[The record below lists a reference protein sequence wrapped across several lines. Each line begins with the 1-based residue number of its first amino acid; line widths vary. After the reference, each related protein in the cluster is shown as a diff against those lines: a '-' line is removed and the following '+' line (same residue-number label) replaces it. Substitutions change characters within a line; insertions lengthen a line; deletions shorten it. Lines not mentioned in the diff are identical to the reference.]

1 MSNPLVTLGV
11 PVYGGQDRLPELLEC
26 LKNQSYENIDVLISV
41 DNRDQASADACKPF
55 LEQDSRFRMEV
66 QPVRL
71 GWAGNTDWTMRH
83 RRGDFFIYQQ
93 HDDLLSPTYVADLVE
108 AAARWPNAA
117 ICFAKMEYVGQD
129 IPEKDVPSLVGEPKA
144 RALTFMRRL
153 DWEPFRGLIRGSA
166 LDKTSGLLLSDC
178 DPFDSFGTEFRF
190 MTELALAGEFR
201 FVKGPIYFKNLHGEN
216 LSTKREGQSRE
227 YRVAAVACWTAWM
240 IEVIVPV
247 GATVPE
253 RYSLLMA
260 VLERFA
266 GRQDALRPLRS
277 LLRRSERLK
286 AAVQDLIRLEPPI
299 LRYRSRGECA
309 IFLRQVFERLKSED
323 RFHPG
328 ECLDMT
334 WSSFE
339 SACLRHYRIKSS

>member
-11 PVYGGQDRLPELLEC
+11 PVYRGQDRLPALLEC
-26 LKNQSYENIDVLISV
+26 LRTQSYKNIDVLISV
-41 DNRDQASADACKPF
+41 DNADQASAEACQPF
-55 LEQDSRFRMEV
+55 LKQDPRLRMEV

-83 RRGDFFIYQQ
+83 RRGEFFIYQQ

-108 AAARWPNAA
+108 AAARWPSAA
-117 ICFAKMEYVGQD
+117 ICFAKMEYVGQHMA
-129 IPEKDVPSLVGEPKA
+129 EKDVPSLLGDPKA

-178 DPFDSFGTEFRF
+178 DPFDSLGTEFRF

-227 YRVAAVACWTAWM
+227 YRIAAVACWTAWM

-247 GATVPE
+247 GATVEE
-253 RYSLLMA
+253 RYRLFMS

-266 GRQDALRPLRS
+266 GRQDPLRPLRS
-277 LLRRSERLK
+277 ALRRSERLK
-286 AAVQDLIRLEPPI
+286 AALQGLIRLEPPI
-299 LRYRSRGECA
+299 LRYRSKKECA
-309 IFLRQVFERLKSED
+309 TFLRQFFESLKSDD
-323 RFHPG
+323 RFHPE
-328 ECLDMT
+328 ECLGMS
-334 WSSFE
+334 WSALETE
-339 SACLRHYRIKSS
+339 SLRHYGVRPS